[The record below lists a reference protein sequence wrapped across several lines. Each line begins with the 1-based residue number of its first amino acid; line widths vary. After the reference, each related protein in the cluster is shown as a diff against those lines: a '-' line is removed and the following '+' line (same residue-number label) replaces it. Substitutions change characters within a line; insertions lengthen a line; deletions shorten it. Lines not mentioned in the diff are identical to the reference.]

1 MASTQVSSA
10 DSKNQVLQLKKRMYT
25 VQAKWFYDLF
35 WVEDEHGKS
44 EIRKTNHTPESLCES
59 LVDCFFEQLSL
70 MNIKAHEPNETVMTQ
85 RPDLYLNNYRAAERH
100 LLGGVAFLWGE
111 RLGQDWR
118 IFVTEDRTDHHI
130 QQKRDDFAKIIAIC
144 STTEKANNPFL
155 ITEEAVR
162 RTKIQETKG
171 LLMVKI
177 LPWLPLVI
185 RNTDREMRHVSCEYI
200 PNLTL
205 LYKPSIPDSITAD
218 FAKKFD
224 LTLHE
229 CEFNS
234 VPYYWD
240 VVDLLCV
247 FMPMESKSR
256 EMARLL
262 YGRANYEAAKRNNA
276 VHLDSPIPDLIAV
289 LVLEHFRAPSHGSQS
304 RAPEQVNANHGS
316 GENHNSTQDKVP
328 SESLSSL
335 ITEAHIFMNYH
346 KFDLERKYIEAAY
359 LESTKT
365 DFYAANQKQIQNAKS
380 ILPNAIERGGLANS
394 KTYSIFRPKPH
405 VKIAVPDR
413 RRKSI

>member
-1 MASTQVSSA
+1 
-10 DSKNQVLQLKKRMYT
+10 
-25 VQAKWFYDLF
+25 
-35 WVEDEHGKS
+35 
-44 EIRKTNHTPESLCES
+44 
-59 LVDCFFEQLSL
+59 
-70 MNIKAHEPNETVMTQ
+70 
-85 RPDLYLNNYRAAERH
+85 
-100 LLGGVAFLWGE
+100 
-111 RLGQDWR
+111 
-118 IFVTEDRTDHHI
+118 
-130 QQKRDDFAKIIAIC
+130 
-144 STTEKANNPFL
+144 
-155 ITEEAVR
+155 
-162 RTKIQETKG
+162 
-171 LLMVKI
+171 
-177 LPWLPLVI
+177 
-185 RNTDREMRHVSCEYI
+185 MRHVSCEYI

-205 LYKPSIPDSITAD
+205 LYKPLIPERTIAD

-224 LTLHE
+224 STLQQ
-229 CEFNS
+229 CESNS
-234 VPYYWD
+234 VPYYWN

-276 VHLDSPIPDLIAV
+276 VPLDSPIPDLIAV

-335 ITEAHIFMNYH
+335 INKAHSFMNRRGP
-346 KFDLERKYIEAAY
+346 DLERGFIKAAY

-380 ILPNAIERGGLANS
+380 ILPNNIERGGSANS
-394 KTYSIFRPKPH
+394 RTYSIYRPKPD

-413 RRKSI
+413 RRRST